1 VSATPEELKERIEAG
16 IPGAVASVSGDGHH
30 FNAVV
35 TAPAFSGI
43 SRIAQHRLVYDV
55 FGTELGDRI
64 HALSIQTKTSETEET
79 R

>member
-1 VSATPEELKERIEAG
+1 MSATPEELKERIEAG
-16 IPGAVASVSGDGHH
+16 IPGAQASVTGDGHH

-35 TAPAFSGI
+35 SAPAFGGI
-43 SRIAQHRLVYDV
+43 SRIAQHRLVYEV

-64 HALSIQTKTSETEET
+64 HALSIQTQTSQTEEA